1 VALATLL
8 LAATSTAGDLDQA
21 ISHEAE
27 RLGPGPIQ
35 IRRWFHQHPE
45 LSNRKVSTGREIARR
60 LAALDDEAVIETEP
74 ILAAEDFSLNAE
86 RVPGFYFFLD
96 VDNPERGW
104 TSNLHTSTFRPDESS
119 IGVGVR
125 AAAALLIDATAPVR

>member
-1 VALATLL
+1 
-8 LAATSTAGDLDQA
+8 
-21 ISHEAE
+21 
-27 RLGPGPIQ
+27 
-35 IRRWFHQHPE
+35 

-86 RVPGFYFFLD
+86 RVLGFYFFLD
-96 VDNPERGW
+96 VDNPARGW
-104 TSNLHTSTFRPDESS
+104 TSYVHTPTFQPDEAA
-119 IGVGVR
+119 IEVGVR